1 MLLHGIKIFL
11 YNNIITLG
19 EFSQVVSFL
28 YSYSKNNRNK
38 GGLVIVNIHNQQPK
52 ESLWKPGWA

>member
-1 MLLHGIKIFL
+1 MFLHGIKIFL

-38 GGLVIVNIHNQQPK
+38 GGFVIVNTHNQWPK
-52 ESLWKPGWA
+52 ESLSKPGRA